1 MAERYGVSPAHPATN
16 GTPRLQDVL
25 SQALRPTAPGAS
37 STQGAASHALHS
49 AVALTSAAPA
59 AVEVTGGGALP
70 ASPQDI
76 SGLRDAVSDDI
87 VAADDQEPLPNES
100 ARRERARSLVAMR
113 VARWAVDQARL
124 HTALTPTQ
132 VDTLCQAVYDAL
144 FHAGPLQKYLDDP
157 DVENVVVLGDDVQV
171 DYYNRPTTKVAP
183 VAQNDDELIALI
195 NRLASNSG
203 HRERRLSAS
212 SPMVSFR
219 LPDGSRA
226 EATTL
231 TPVPFL
237 GVRRHRVLTSSLEQ
251 LQEWGT
257 LSPALSAFLHALVLA
272 RKNVLFAGDMGT
284 GKTSLLRALA
294 QKIPVEERVVT
305 LESDRELFL
314 DQHQGG
320 AQFLAMESRESN
332 GELVDGHP
340 VGEISVEQMFPH
352 ALRMLSTRVIVG
364 EVRDREAIAM
374 LQAMSAGGA
383 GSMCT
388 LHAAYPNLVLPRL
401 VTLCRGMHRDDVHE
415 LVGTSIN
422 FVVYLKQIN
431 QTRIGGRRHRFVSHV
446 LEVQTGEGGHPAIQE
461 IFAPSG
467 SDPRGVPQLAPSCIA
482 ELEGLA
488 GFDRRWLTVPQ
499 YGAWPA
505 PLGLVHGKE
514 SAA

>member
-1 MAERYGVSPAHPATN
+1 MADRHVEPPMTN
-16 GTPRLQDVL
+16 GAPAPARLQDVL
-25 SQALRPTAPGAS
+25 SQALRPAAPTAPGAAAHTLRPAVAVS
-37 STQGAASHALHS
+37 SPS
-49 AVALTSAAPA
+49 AVS
-59 AVEVTGGGALP
+59 VTGQGALP

-76 SGLRDAVSDDI
+76 AALRDAVSDDI
-87 VAADDQEPLPNES
+87 VAADDQDPLPNES
-100 ARRERARSLVAMR
+100 ARRERARSLVAER
-113 VARWAVDQARL
+113 VSRWAVEQARRQA
-124 HTALTPTQ
+124 ALTPAQ
-132 VDTLCQAVYDAL
+132 VETLAQAVYDAL

-171 DYYNRPTTKVAP
+171 DYFNRPTLKVPP
-183 VAQNDDELIALI
+183 VAQSDDELIALI

-237 GVRRHRVLTSSLEQ
+237 GVRRHRVLASSLEQ

-272 RKNVLFAGDMGT
+272 KKNVLFAGDMGT

-294 QKIPVEERVVT
+294 QKIPAEERVVT

-314 DQHQGG
+314 DQHSGG

-332 GELVDGHP
+332 GEMVDGRP
-340 VGEISVEQMFPH
+340 VGQITVEEMFPH

-431 QTRIGGRRHRFVSHV
+431 QTRVGGRRHRFVSHV
-446 LEVQTGEGGHPAIQE
+446 LEVQPGEGGHPSIQE

-467 SDPRGVPQLAPSCIA
+467 SDPRGVPQLAPSCIT

-488 GFDRRWLTVPQ
+488 GLDRRWLTVPQ
-499 YGAWPA
+499 YGAWSA
-505 PLGLVHGKE
+505 PLDLVGGKE

>member
-1 MAERYGVSPAHPATN
+1 MAEQSQVS
-16 GTPRLQDVL
+16 GMPRLQDVL
-25 SQALRPTAPGAS
+25 RQSLAQQVPDMPAAPPAGTVVRPSVGS
-37 STQGAASHALHS
+37 SPS
-49 AVALTSAAPA
+49 AVG
-59 AVEVTGGGALP
+59 VTEQAGVLP

-76 SGLRDAVSDDI
+76 AGLRDAVSDDI
-87 VAADDQEPLPNES
+87 VAADEKDPLANES
-100 ARRERARSLVAMR
+100 ARRERARSLVATR
-113 VARWAVDQARL
+113 VSRWAVDQARQRA
-124 HTALTPTQ
+124 ALTQAQ
-132 VDTLCQAVYDAL
+132 VEMLCQAVYDAL

-157 DVENVVVLGDDVQV
+157 DVENIVVLGDSVQV
-171 DYYNRPTTKVAP
+171 DYFNRPTVRVAP

-231 TPVPFL
+231 TGDPFL
-237 GVRRHRVLTSSLEQ
+237 GVRRHRVMASSLEQ
-251 LQEWGT
+251 MQQWGT

-272 RKNVLFAGDMGT
+272 KKNVLIAGDMGT

-294 QKIPVEERVVT
+294 KKIPAEERVVT
-305 LESDRELFL
+305 LESDRELYL
-314 DQHQGG
+314 DQFEDG

-332 GELVDGHP
+332 GELVDGRP
-340 VGEISVEQMFPH
+340 VGQITVADMFPH

-388 LHAAYPNLVLPRL
+388 LHAAYPKLVLPRL
-401 VTLCRGMHRDDVHE
+401 VTLCPGMHRDDVHE
-415 LVGTSIN
+415 LVGTAVN

-431 QTRIGGRRHRFVSHV
+431 QTRQGGRRHRFVSHV
-446 LEVQTGEGGHPAIQE
+446 LEVQPGESGRPSLQE

-467 SDPRGVPQLAPSCIA
+467 CDLRGIPQLAPSCIE
-482 ELEGLA
+482 ELETLA
-488 GFDRRWLTVPQ
+488 GFDRRWLTVAQ

-505 PLGLVHGKE
+505 PLDLLRAKE
-514 SAA
+514 DAA

>member
-1 MAERYGVSPAHPATN
+1 MAEKQPVP

-25 SQALRPTAPGAS
+25 RQSLTQQAPAPTVAPTADAH
-37 STQGAASHALHS
+37 TRHS
-49 AVALTSAAPA
+49 AALSSPSSLD
-59 AVEVTGGGALP
+59 VTEQAGALP

-76 SGLRDAVSDDI
+76 ATLRDAVSDDI
-87 VAADDQEPLPNES
+87 VAADEKEPLADES
-100 ARRERARSLVAMR
+100 ARRERARSLVAER
-113 VARWAVDQARL
+113 VSRWAVDQARR
-124 HTALTPTQ
+124 HTTLTRTQ
-132 VDTLCQAVYDAL
+132 VETLCQSVYDAL

-157 DVENVVVLGDDVQV
+157 DVENIVVLGDTVQV
-171 DYYNRPTTKVAP
+171 DYFNRPTIAVPP

-195 NRLASNSG
+195 NRLASSSG
-203 HRERRLSAS
+203 HRERRLSTS

-231 TPVPFL
+231 TGDPFL
-237 GVRRHRVLTSSLEQ
+237 GVRRHRVMASSLEQ
-251 LQEWGT
+251 MQRWGT

-294 QKIPVEERVVT
+294 KKIPADERVVT
-305 LESDRELFL
+305 LESDRELYL
-314 DQHQGG
+314 DQVEGG

-332 GELVDGHP
+332 GELVDGRP
-340 VGEISVEQMFPH
+340 VGQITVEDMFPH

-415 LVGTSIN
+415 LVGTAIHI
-422 FVVYLKQIN
+422 VVYLKQIN
-431 QTRIGGRRHRFVSHV
+431 QTRQGGRRHRFVSHV
-446 LEVQTGEGGHPAIQE
+446 LEVQPGEGGHPSIQE
-461 IFAPSG
+461 IFSPGG
-467 SDPRGVPQLAPSCIA
+467 SDPRGIPQLVPSFIE
-482 ELEGLA
+482 ELEALA

-505 PLGLVHGKE
+505 PLDLIGTRE
-514 SAA
+514 DAA

>member
-1 MAERYGVSPAHPATN
+1 MTDRFGEAPAVNGAPA
-16 GTPRLQDVL
+16 RLQDVL
-25 SQALRPTAPGAS
+25 SQALRPTAPGSPGSAGAW
-37 STQGAASHALHS
+37 GAASHTLS
-49 AVALTSAAPA
+49 PAVALTSPA
-59 AVEVTGGGALP
+59 SVEVSEQGALS

-76 SGLRDAVSDDI
+76 AALRDAVSDDI
-87 VAADDQEPLPNES
+87 VAADEQEPLANES
-100 ARRERARSLVAMR
+100 ARRERARSLVAER
-113 VARWAVDQARL
+113 VSRWAVDQARRN
-124 HTALTPTQ
+124 TALTPAQ
-132 VDTLCQAVYDAL
+132 VTTLSQAVYDAL

-157 DVENVVVLGDDVQV
+157 DVENVVVLGEDVQV
-171 DYYNRPTTKVAP
+171 DYVNRPTAKVPP
-183 VAQNDDELIALI
+183 VAQNDNELIALI

-226 EATTL
+226 EATVL

-237 GVRRHRVLTSSLEQ
+237 GIRRHRILNSSLEEMQ
-251 LQEWGT
+251 AWGS
-257 LSPALSAFLHALVLA
+257 LSGALAAFLHSLVLA
-272 RKNVLFAGDMGT
+272 KKNVLIAGDVGT

-294 QKIPVEERVVT
+294 KKIPAEERVVT

-314 DQHQGG
+314 DQYEKG

-340 VGEISVEQMFPH
+340 VGQITVEDMFPH
-352 ALRMLSTRVIVG
+352 TLRMLSTRVIVG
-364 EVRDREAIAM
+364 EVRNREAIAM

-401 VTLCRGMHRDDVHE
+401 VTLCHGMHRDDVHE
-415 LVGTSIN
+415 LVGTGIN
-422 FVVYLKQIN
+422 FIVYLKQIN
-431 QTRIGGRRHRFVSHV
+431 QTRIGGRRHRFISHI
-446 LEVQTGEGGHPAIQE
+446 LEVQPGEGGHPSIQE
-461 IFAPSG
+461 IFAPAG
-467 SDPRGVPQLAPSCIA
+467 SDPRGMPQLAPSCIS

-505 PLGLVHGKE
+505 PLSLVGEKE
-514 SAA
+514 SVA

>member
-1 MAERYGVSPAHPATN
+1 MADRHEPPALNGTN
-16 GTPRLQDVL
+16 GTPARLQDVL
-25 SQALRPTAPGAS
+25 SQALRPTAPGTPGTTS
-37 STQGAASHALHS
+37 RTLRP
-49 AVALTSAAPA
+49 AVALTSPS
-59 AVEVTGGGALP
+59 AVKVPEQGALP

-76 SGLRDAVSDDI
+76 ADLRDAVSDDI

-100 ARRERARSLVAMR
+100 ARRERARSLVAER
-113 VARWAVDQARL
+113 VSRWAVDQARR
-124 HTALTPTQ
+124 HKALTPAQ
-132 VDTLCQAVYDAL
+132 VEMLSQAVYDAL

-157 DVENVVVLGDDVQV
+157 DVENIVVLGDDVQV
-171 DYYNRPTTKVAP
+171 DFYNRPTLKVPP

-237 GVRRHRVLTSSLEQ
+237 GVRRHRVLTSNLEQ

-257 LSPALSAFLHALVLA
+257 LSPALSAFLHSLVLA
-272 RKNVLFAGDMGT
+272 KKNILFAGDMGT

-294 QKIPVEERVVT
+294 QKIPAQERVVT

-320 AQFLAMESRESN
+320 AQFLAMESRKSN
-332 GELVDGHP
+332 GELMDGHP
-340 VGEISVEQMFPH
+340 VGQISVEDMFPH

-388 LHAAYPNLVLPRL
+388 LHAAYPTLVLPRL
-401 VTLCRGMHRDDVHE
+401 VTLCQGMHRDDVHE

-431 QTRIGGRRHRFVSHV
+431 QTRVGGRRHRFISHV
-446 LEVQTGEGGHPAIQE
+446 LEVQPGEGGHPSIQE
-461 IFAPSG
+461 VFAPTG
-467 SDPRGVPQLAPSCIA
+467 PDPRGVPQLAPSCIT
-482 ELEGLA
+482 ELEALA

-499 YGAWPA
+499 YGAWPT
-505 PLGLVHGKE
+505 PLDLVGRAE

>member
-1 MAERYGVSPAHPATN
+1 MADLRVEPPLANGNPAPA
-16 GTPRLQDVL
+16 RLQDVL
-25 SQALRPTAPGAS
+25 SRALRPAAPAAPGAA
-37 STQGAASHALHS
+37 TLRP
-49 AVALTSAAPA
+49 AVALSSPS
-59 AVEVTGGGALP
+59 AVEVTGQGALP

-76 SGLRDAVSDDI
+76 AALRDAVSDDI
-87 VAADDQEPLPNES
+87 VAADDQDPLPNES
-100 ARRERARSLVAMR
+100 ARRERARSLVAER
-113 VARWAVDQARL
+113 VSRWAVDQARRKA
-124 HTALTPTQ
+124 ALTPAQ
-132 VDTLCQAVYDAL
+132 VEALAQAVYDAL

-171 DYYNRPTTKVAP
+171 DYFNRPTAKVPP
-183 VAQNDDELIALI
+183 VAQSDDELVALI

-257 LSPALSAFLHALVLA
+257 LSPALGAFLHALVLA
-272 RKNVLFAGDMGT
+272 KKNILFAGDMGT

-294 QKIPVEERVVT
+294 HKIPAEERVVT
-305 LESDRELFL
+305 LESDRELYL

-332 GELVDGHP
+332 GEVVDGHQ
-340 VGEISVEQMFPH
+340 VGQISVEDMFPH

-415 LVGTSIN
+415 LVGISIN
-422 FVVYLKQIN
+422 FIVYLKQIN

-446 LEVQTGEGGHPAIQE
+446 LEVQPGEGGHPSIQE

-467 SDPRGVPQLAPSCIA
+467 SDPRGVPQLAPSCIT
-482 ELEGLA
+482 ELESLA
-488 GFDRRWLTVPQ
+488 GLDRRWLTVPQ
-499 YGAWPA
+499 YGAWPT
-505 PLGLVHGKE
+505 PLGLVGGSE
-514 SAA
+514 RAT

>member
-1 MAERYGVSPAHPATN
+1 MADGYGEQPMAGAPA
-16 GTPRLQDVL
+16 RLHDVL
-25 SQALRPTAPGAS
+25 SQALRPAAPG
-37 STQGAASHALHS
+37 TVG
-49 AVALTSAAPA
+49 AVAHTRHPA
-59 AVEVTGGGALP
+59 VDLASPTAVQVSEQGALP
-70 ASPQDI
+70 ASPQVVAD
-76 SGLRDAVSDDI
+76 LRDAVSDDI

-100 ARRERARSLVAMR
+100 ARRERARSLVAER
-113 VARWAVDQARL
+113 VSRWAVAQAPRGK
-124 HTALTPTQ
+124 ALIPVQ
-132 VDTLCQAVYDAL
+132 VETLCQAVYDAL

-157 DVENVVVLGDDVQV
+157 DVENVVVLGEDVQV
-171 DYYNRPTTKVAP
+171 DYVNRPTVKVPP
-183 VAQNDDELIALI
+183 VAQGDDELIALI

-203 HRERRLSAS
+203 HRERRLSSS

-257 LSPALSAFLHALVLA
+257 LSPALSAFLHSLVLA
-272 RKNVLFAGDMGT
+272 KKNILFAGDMGT

-294 QKIPVEERVVT
+294 KKIPAEERVVT

-340 VGEISVEQMFPH
+340 VGQISVADMFPH

-388 LHAAYPNLVLPRL
+388 LHAAYPKLVLPRL
-401 VTLCRGMHRDDVHE
+401 VTLCRDMHRDDVHE
-415 LVGTSIN
+415 LVSTSIN
-422 FVVYLKQIN
+422 FIVYLKQIN
-431 QTRIGGRRHRFVSHV
+431 QTRVGGRRHRFVSHV
-446 LEVQTGEGGHPAIQE
+446 LEVQPGEGGHPALQE

-467 SDPRGVPQLAPSCIA
+467 SDPRGVPQLVPSCIT
-482 ELEGLA
+482 ELETLA
-488 GFDRRWLTVPQ
+488 GLDRRWLTVPP
-499 YGAWPA
+499 YGAWPR
-505 PLGLVHGKE
+505 PLELVGGRE